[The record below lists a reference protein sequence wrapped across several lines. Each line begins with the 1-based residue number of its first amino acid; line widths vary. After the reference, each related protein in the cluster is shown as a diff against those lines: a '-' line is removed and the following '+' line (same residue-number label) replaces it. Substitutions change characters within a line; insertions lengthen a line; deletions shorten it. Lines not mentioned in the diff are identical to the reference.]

1 MSSQRLDKESS
12 PLEQFSLSLIFYLQ
26 TGWGAIDNTV
36 YPQESYLL
44 YLLYACLYLREP
56 LVF

>member
-12 PLEQFSLSLIFYLQ
+12 PLEKFSLSLIFYLQ

-36 YPQESYLL
+36 HPQESYLL